1 MEENKNS
8 TKNTQPAKREKK
20 PNIFVRFGRFIKN
33 FFRDYRSEMKKVTWM
48 NARDVRKSTI
58 LVTAAVIAVS
68 LVTLGV
74 DTLFTFII
82 TLLGGLI

>member
-1 MEENKNS
+1 MEEKKNLV
-8 TKNTQPAKREKK
+8 KNNQPAKREKK
-20 PNIFVRFGRFIKN
+20 PNIFVRFGRFVKN

-58 LVTAAVIAVS
+58 LVAAAVIAVS

-74 DTLFTFII
+74 DTLFTFLI